1 MKFDYSKNPTLY
13 VILENREDEK
23 AYLSKYYQSD
33 NGIEIEFNPKKEL
46 SLKMEYFDARK
57 TMDYI
62 KRWNKQNMDN
72 DCIVDC
78 HYALIEI
85 KK

>member
-1 MKFDYSKNPTLY
+1 MKDYEPKATTLY

-23 AYLSKYYQSD
+23 TYLSKFYQTD
-33 NGIEIEFNPKKEL
+33 NGLEIGFSPTKEL
-46 SLKMEYFDARK
+46 GVKMEYFDARK

-62 KRWNKQNMDN
+62 KRWNKQNMEN

-78 HYALIEI
+78 HYELIEI

>member
-1 MKFDYSKNPTLY
+1 MITLY
-13 VILENREDEK
+13 IILETREDEE
-23 AYLSKYYQSD
+23 AYLSKFYQTD
-33 NGIEIEFNPKKEL
+33 NGIDISFSPTQEL
-46 SLKMEYFDARK
+46 GVRMEYFDARK
-57 TMDYI
+57 TMEYI